1 MATAL
6 MEESTIA
13 IVEQIQKCPSV
24 ALSYFMHTQVEEPV
38 EVGSETIVKIRI
50 N

>member
-13 IVEQIQKCPSV
+13 IVEQIQKCPSG
-24 ALSYFMHTQVEEPV
+24 ALSSFMHTQVEEPV
-38 EVGSETIVKIRI
+38 EVGSETIVEISI

>member
-1 MATAL
+1 MATAP

-24 ALSYFMHTQVEEPV
+24 ALSYFMHTQVEELKWAAKP
-38 EVGSETIVKIRI
+38 SSK
-50 N
+50 